1 MTREYRKTFKPV
13 RILVAGKYKTV
24 HTVLGAGNALLEFP
38 LGDAQRSASRA
49 VLGNFNDTAS
59 PQDVRPSNIPP
70 CYGNASF
77 DAVSES

>member
-24 HTVLGAGNALLEFP
+24 HTVLGAGKALLEFP

-49 VLGNFNDTAS
+49 VMDNFNDALS
-59 PQDVRPSNIPP
+59 PQDVRNKFIAA
-70 CYGNASF
+70 ASEAKLDVEF
-77 DAVSES
+77 